1 MGTTAQKLQKILDT
15 KAALKNSINAKGGT
29 ITDDTP
35 FSEYSTQVD
44 NISSTPILEN
54 PNLTFSFNVDSN
66 KNMYVNVDT
75 YGSSINEKTIYIYK
89 IIIKYMWD
97 STSPSATPI
106 EKRAD
111 LYLAIGFDE
120 ITDIAN
126 ICFIPFK
133 NSESDGSITLG
144 STGSKLSFMSSYVDR
159 FMFFWG
165 SSSKGYAY
173 SVNLLSNELINIIKD
188 E

>member
-44 NISSTPILEN
+44 NISSTPVLEN
-54 PNLTFSFNVDSN
+54 PNLTFAFNVDSN
-66 KNMYVNVDT
+66 KNMYVRIDT
-75 YGSSINEKTIYIYK
+75 YGSSINTKTIYIYK
-89 IIIKYMWD
+89 FIIEYVWD
-97 STSPSATPI
+97 LTSSSATPI

-111 LYLAIGFDE
+111 LYLSIGFDE
-120 ITDIAN
+120 STSIAN
-126 ICFIPFK
+126 ISFIPFK
-133 NSESDGSITLG
+133 NSESNGSITLT
-144 STGSKLSFMSSYVDR
+144 STGSQLSFSNYAAN
-159 FMFFWG
+159 FTFFF
-165 SSSKGYAY
+165 SSSNKGYAY
-173 SVNLLSNELINIIKD
+173 SINLISNELINIIKD